1 MNRSGELLVRLLRR
15 KLDPGCVVF
24 GEGLNG
30 GVVCVAGPF
39 KSGAKVI
46 FLFAP
51 SGTDGSPP
59 PSETG
64 EIPTPFIV
72 GEDLVGGNGLL
83 ENGLSV
89 TSQGVMS
96 GGRTVLSKDGCRS
109 YPNVIKFCQRS
120 SSNCPSENTV
130 EKVSSK
136 TQ

>member
-1 MNRSGELLVRLLRR
+1 MNRSGELFVRLLRR

-39 KSGAKVI
+39 TSGAKVI

-64 EIPTPFIV
+64 EIPTPFVV
-72 GEDLVGGNGLL
+72 GEDLVGGNGSL
-83 ENGLSV
+83 EIGLSV
-89 TSQGVMS
+89 TSHGVIS
-96 GGRTVLSKDGCRS
+96 GGRTGYQDHAGSHSVTGD
-109 YPNVIKFCQRS
+109 
-120 SSNCPSENTV
+120 
-130 EKVSSK
+130 
-136 TQ
+136 